1 MAFCAKR
8 NRKVVMSR
16 KAKIEKPYMV
26 GYRADKKELDILDAK
41 AKTSGLSRSE
51 FLRRLVMLAEVIP
64 VKIDAKI
71 QQEAPETF

>member
-1 MAFCAKR
+1 
-8 NRKVVMSR
+8 MSR